1 MFTDSPEASCKALR
15 SRAKKLNP
23 TTHPKPPN
31 LMRKQL
37 FRSAACCLF
46 ILAAGVGT
54 SLMAQVS
61 SFTGQNVGAPTISGN
76 ATNNPD
82 GTTTVTGGGNDIWN
96 TSDNCFYYYTTVT
109 GLVWDAQMRVVSF
122 DGPDQWSKVE
132 LMVRR
137 PDPTVGTP
145 QGGDPQ
151 MDVCSTRVAGID
163 DMEFQYRGTRGAA
176 SGNAVAN
183 GLLPN
188 YPNEWLR
195 ITRTNTIFYLFYS
208 TTGTNWTFVNSQD
221 TSTTANGFDGTAWEN
236 PIELGVAV
244 TAHND
249 TSTNLGI
256 AVVSNLTVAV
266 TTVVP
271 PTSAGVVTQIN
282 GTTNV
287 YTYTEASFNFVATN
301 NATPLGVYGMQYAWY
316 KNGVLVSTNPMGPN
330 FTFLT
335 SPADNSAQI
344 YAVASVA
351 NTNYSSVTVTSAV
364 MTLATQPGAVT
375 YTNGLKRE
383 MFANADRGQ
392 VEDGSVARAG
402 IITMVSAADVNISGF
417 NGSVNYTE
425 RFSGYF
431 IPPTNGAYVFF
442 INSDDDSD
450 LFLSTDNTAAHKQL
464 IAQETV
470 YSNPYDWLTSDA
482 PTGIPT
488 QKRSDQFSPDGGTT
502 IPYANGINLVGG
514 QYYYIE
520 AVHHQAGGGANMAVT
535 YQTTNQIGAANWST
549 VFTNGT
555 LPLLNATNNNNIA
568 LITWPGT
575 NIAWSVQPKANVTV
589 FEGGNTNFF
598 AMATSDSEM
607 TVNYQWFVN
616 GAPYTG
622 ANGPNVT
629 NLQIST
635 IPASYNGAQVYVVAS
650 TAEGGLAITSSVA
663 TLTVQQAVF
672 EVGFLKDERWG
683 NQTSV
688 LNLENGSLGTP
699 DFTMAV
705 PMFAVGADNP
715 NSPQNFVRHV
725 SGYFVPPTSVNY
737 TFYTTSDDDSD
748 LFISTDNT
756 PIHKRLVCHQAD
768 WNNGANW
775 PWVTANG
782 GGNAALT
789 RSTTWTPD
797 GVTFPWANGIPLVA
811 AQRYYI
817 EQDHHQGGGGA
828 NNSATYVV
836 FGQPDPLAGKP
847 PAFQGSVIGMNAV
860 RCTYVA
866 FTQQPTNVTTM
877 PMGSATFAA
886 PGTTDSQTPIG
897 TSFGNEE
904 TQTNNFL
911 FYRWYKNGVL
921 IPGANSSSLT
931 LGPLMPGDNGATIYC
946 QMRALGFADNSLN
959 PIWSNSLTA
968 TITIASQAVFEPGLL
983 REDWWTNITS
993 RPVVENGSVGNPRFT
1008 YTTPIFEGPSGIGNG
1023 NGPTI
1028 DYVNRI
1034 SGFFVPQ
1041 TNGLYTFF
1049 TDSDDDSDLF
1059 ISTDATPGNKRLV
1072 AQEAGWSGVRNWVSA
1087 GGGGS
1092 TTAQKRSDQWTDPTT
1107 ATQPYSTGI
1116 SLNGGQAYYIEQ
1128 VHHNGAAGGT
1138 HATATYKA
1146 FTDPDPVDGDLTRM
1160 VSNLIGMYVQRIPWV
1175 AFLQQPTSQT
1185 NLSGGYPV
1193 TFGVAGTNA
1202 PEALI
1207 AGTTDNPL
1215 TFINGPGVSPL
1226 QYQWYKNGVAIPGAT
1241 AATYTQPF
1249 VLPSDQGAQFVCG
1262 MRAPGY
1268 ADNSLNRIWSN
1279 SVPAVLTVITDT
1291 VPPTLSAAITF
1302 VNSNWPTPLII
1313 VDVTFSKWMD
1323 PTTLSNIANYSIAGT
1338 TITNLNVASNHR
1350 TVELDLSSMPTLPL
1364 TITVNGAKDLS
1375 GNALAANSST
1385 SINTDRLTFSDVGA
1399 PNTDPAYP
1407 SYIWI
1412 EGNGGY
1418 LVSAE
1423 GSDIWNTADGCDFGW
1438 EMKTNDFDVV
1448 VRGVRDGHTS
1458 NFAKMGLMVRESL
1471 DPASRDWN
1479 IINDPAAA
1487 DGIMAPD
1494 NSGFGQNQVEC
1505 NARTTY
1511 AAASAGWD
1519 TLVPRT
1525 NAPAYPNAW
1534 VRLKRTGNVLT
1545 AFLSTNGTSWLQ
1557 LAYQDTSTNVN
1568 GALTN
1573 VAFVGICTTAH
1584 NNDALGGPPPP
1595 PFLYYNTAEYAN
1607 YNSSFVQ
1614 VQATQLTIGVSGHNV
1629 TISWTPAGGH
1639 LMSSPALSGPGV
1651 NWQTVG
1657 TSNPATVPI
1666 GSGTQFFRVVV
1677 P

>member
-1 MFTDSPEASCKALR
+1 
-15 SRAKKLNP
+15 
-23 TTHPKPPN
+23 
-31 LMRKQL
+31 
-37 FRSAACCLF
+37 
-46 ILAAGVGT
+46 
-54 SLMAQVS
+54 MAQVS
-61 SFTGQNVGAPTISGN
+61 SFTGQNVGSPTYSGN
-76 ATNNPD
+76 ATNNSN

-96 TSDNCFYYYTTVT
+96 ASDNCFYYYTTVT

-122 DGPDQWSKVE
+122 DGPDFWSKVE

-151 MDVCSTRVAGID
+151 MDVCSTRVAGED
-163 DMEFQYRGTRGAA
+163 DIEFQYRGTRGGG
-176 SGNAVAN
+176 SGNQVAN
-183 GLLPN
+183 GLTPN

-195 ITRTNTIFYLFYS
+195 ITRTNTVFYLFYS
-208 TTGTNWTFVNSQD
+208 TTGTNWTFINSQD
-221 TSTTANGFDGTAWEN
+221 TATTANGFDGTAWEN

-256 AVVSNLTVAV
+256 AVVSNLTVAI
-266 TTVVP
+266 TTIVP
-271 PTSAGVVTQIN
+271 PTSAGVLTQIN

-287 YTYTEASFNFVATN
+287 YAYTEATFNFVATN
-301 NATPLGVYGMQYAWY
+301 NATPNDVYGMQYAWY
-316 KNGVLVSTNPMGPN
+316 KNGVLASTNPMGTN

-335 SPADNSAQI
+335 SPADNGAQI

-351 NTNYSSVTVTSAV
+351 DTNYSSVTVTSAV
-364 MTLATQPGAVT
+364 ITLATNPGAVI

-383 MFANADRGQ
+383 MFANANREQ
-392 VEDGSVARAG
+392 VEDGSVKPAG

-417 NGSVNYTE
+417 NGSANYTE

-450 LFLSTDNTAAHKQL
+450 LFLSPDNTAANKQL
-464 IAQETV
+464 IAQETQW
-470 YSNPYDWLTSDA
+470 SNPYDWLTSDA
-482 PTGIPT
+482 TTGSVT
-488 QKRSDQFSPDGGTT
+488 QKRSDQFSPDGGITT
-502 IPYANGINLVGG
+502 PYANGINLVGG

-520 AVHHQAGGGANMAVT
+520 AVHYQGGGGANMAIT
-535 YQTTNQIGAANWST
+535 YQTTNQIAATNFAT

-555 LPLLNATNNNNIA
+555 LPLLTASNNDIA

-575 NIAWSVQPKANVTV
+575 NVTWAAQPRNETV
-589 FEGGNTNFF
+589 FEGSSTNFT
-598 AMATSDSEM
+598 AVAISDSEM
-607 TVNYQWFVN
+607 TVNYQWYLN
-616 GAPYTG
+616 GAPYAG
-622 ANGPNVT
+622 ANGPNAT
-629 NLQIST
+629 NLQLST
-635 IPASYNGAQVYVVAS
+635 IPASYNGSQVYVIAS
-650 TAEGGLAITSSVA
+650 TAEGGFAITSSVV

-672 EVGFLKDERWG
+672 EAGFLKDERWG
-683 NQTSV
+683 NQNSV
-688 LNLENGSLGTP
+688 LNLESGNLGAP

-705 PMFAVGADNP
+705 PMFAVAANNP
-715 NSPQNFVRHV
+715 NSPQNFVRRV
-725 SGYFVPPTSVNY
+725 SGYFVAPTTTNY

-748 LFISTDNT
+748 LFVSTDNT
-756 PIHKRLVCHQAD
+756 PIHKRLVCHQPN

-775 PWVTANG
+775 PWLTANN

-797 GVTFPWANGIPLVA
+797 GVTFPWANGISLVTG
-811 AQRYYI
+811 QRYYI
-817 EQDHHQGGGGA
+817 EQDFHQGGGGA
-828 NNSATYVV
+828 NNSATFVY
-836 FGQPDPLAGKP
+836 FNQSDPVAGTP

-866 FTQQPTNVTTM
+866 FTQQPTNVTAS
-877 PMGSATFAA
+877 PMGYATFAA
-886 PGTTDSQTPIG
+886 PGTTDSRTPIG

-931 LGPLMPGDNGATIYC
+931 VGPLQPNDSGAQIYC
-946 QMRALGFADNSLN
+946 QMRALGYADNSLN

-968 TITIASQAVFEPGLL
+968 TITITPQFVFEPGVANV
-983 REDWWTNITS
+983 DWWTNNGAKNT
-993 RPVVENGSVGNPRFT
+993 VENGSAGSPE
-1008 YTTPIFEGPSGIGNG
+1008 YSWTTPKFEGPAGNTGIN
-1023 NGPTI
+1023 N
-1028 DYVNRI
+1028 YVNRV
-1034 SGFFVPQ
+1034 SGFFIAP
-1041 TNGLYTFF
+1041 TNGNYVFF
-1049 TDSDDDSDLF
+1049 VNSDDDSDLF
-1059 ISTDATPGNKRLV
+1059 LSTDNTPANKRLI
-1072 AQEAGWSGVRNWVSA
+1072 AQEQVWSNPFQWLAA
-1087 GGGGS
+1087 GGGGA
-1092 TTAQKRSDQWTDPTT
+1092 TATAQKRSDQFTDPTT
-1107 ATQPYSTGI
+1107 GTQPYSSGIPLTAGQVYYMEADHHQGTGGD
-1116 SLNGGQAYYIEQ
+1116 NIE
-1128 VHHNGAAGGT
+1128 
-1138 HATATYKA
+1138 ATYKL
-1146 FTDPDPVDGDLTRM
+1146 FTDPDPANGTDSALTG
-1160 VSNLIGMYVQRIPWV
+1160 NLIGMYAPRIPWV

-1185 NLSGGYPV
+1185 NLSGGNPV
-1193 TFGVAGTNA
+1193 TFSVQGTNPPSVVAGA
-1202 PEALI
+1202 
-1207 AGTTDNPL
+1207 TTSSPTTLFVNTSNNPP
-1215 TFINGPGVSPL
+1215 TQSL
-1226 QYQWYKNGVAIPGAT
+1226 QYQWYKNGVAIPGANS
-1241 AATYTQPF
+1241 AKYTQPY
-1249 VLPSDQGAQFVCG
+1249 VLPSDQGAQYFCA
-1262 MRAPGY
+1262 MRALGY

-1279 SVPAVLTVITDT
+1279 SAPAVLTVITDT
-1291 VPPTLSAAITF
+1291 VPSALSAAITF

-1323 PTTLSNIANYSIAGT
+1323 PTTLSNIANYSISGT
-1338 TITNLNVASNHR
+1338 TITNLNVASDHR

-1364 TITVNGAKDLS
+1364 TITVNGVKDLS
-1375 GNALAANSST
+1375 GNAIAANSSI
-1385 SINTDRLTFSDVGA
+1385 SINTDRLTFSDVGT
-1399 PNTDPAYP
+1399 PGTDPAYP

-1423 GSDIWNTADGCDFGW
+1423 GSDIWGNADGCDFGW

-1448 VRGVRDGHTS
+1448 VRGVSDGHTS
-1458 NFAKMGLMVRESL
+1458 NWAKMGLMVRESL

-1511 AAASAGWD
+1511 GGGSAGWD

-1534 VRLKRTGNVLT
+1534 VRLKRTGNVLA

-1557 LAYQDTSTNVN
+1557 LASQDTSTNVN

-1584 NNDALGGPPPP
+1584 NNDPLVGPPPP

-1607 YNSSFVQ
+1607 YNSSYVQ
-1614 VQATQLTIGVSGHNV
+1614 VQATRLTIGVSGGNV
-1629 TISWTPAGGH
+1629 IISWTPVGGH
-1639 LMSSPALSGPGV
+1639 LESSPTLSGPGV
-1651 NWQTVG
+1651 NWQTVS
-1657 TSNPATVPI
+1657 TSNPATIPV
-1666 GSGTQFFRVVV
+1666 GSGAQFFRAVN